1 MGILNIVKAGAP
13 GASATLNSTIGKVGD
28 LKSAALAQFE
38 NPLAEAS
45 ALKGELLGKVAGLK
59 GKLSSMIP
67 ALPEIPNLNAQAAFA
82 GLKDIDIGSVAGIA
96 NLDTLKTSFGDTLD
110 VGGIDIDSV
119 VSQVQGGVDIGGL
132 IPNLELGLDGIPF
145 ELPANISFSSVSGLK
160 ELLPEIPKF
169 DITIDNDTLTGLI
182 DTAKLAVQEAS
193 DAVGDLDKFSIDVD
207 STLGSIVDSA
217 TDSVDDTIKKYTVVK
232 ETLTLT

>member
-1 MGILNIVKAGAP
+1 M
-13 GASATLNSTIGKVGD
+13 
-28 LKSAALAQFE
+28 
-38 NPLAEAS
+38 
-45 ALKGELLGKVAGLK
+45 
-59 GKLSSMIP
+59 
-67 ALPEIPNLNAQAAFA
+67 
-82 GLKDIDIGSVAGIA
+82 
-96 NLDTLKTSFGDTLD
+96 
-110 VGGIDIDSV
+110 
-119 VSQVQGGVDIGGL
+119 
-132 IPNLELGLDGIPF
+132 
-145 ELPANISFSSVSGLK
+145 
-160 ELLPEIPKF
+160 LPEIPKF

>member
-1 MGILNIVKAGAP
+1 MGILNIIKAGAP

-59 GKLSSMIP
+59 GDLLSLVP
-67 ALPEIPNLNAQAAFA
+67 ALPELPALNAQAAFA
-82 GLKDIDIGSVAGIA
+82 GLKDIDIGSVAGLA
-96 NLDTLKTSFGDTLD
+96 NLDSLKTSFGDALPD
-110 VGGIDIDSV
+110 GIDIDSV
-119 VSQVQGGVDIGGL
+119 VSQVKGGLDIGGL

-207 STLGSIVDSA
+207 NTLGSIVDSA